1 VDFAGVVRT
10 RSSIRDYDPARPVP
24 RPVLERI
31 LEAGRLAPSAA
42 NRQPWRFIVASS
54 PGALA
59 GVRRCYA
66 KPWFNDAPHV
76 LAVTGSANAAWT
88 RQADGWNS
96 LETDL
101 AIAMDHL
108 VLAAAAEGVGTCWIA
123 NFQPDAL
130 RSALGLDADRRVF
143 AITPL
148 GYPRPGAVAERLKE
162 RKSFDQVV
170 EFR

>member
-1 VDFAGVVRT
+1 MDFADVVRT
-10 RSSIRDYDPARPVP
+10 RSSVRDYDPARPVP

-42 NRQPWRFIVASS
+42 NRQPWRFVVASS
-54 PGALA
+54 SEALA
-59 GVRRCYA
+59 RVRRCYA
-66 KPWFNDAPHV
+66 KPWFNDAPLV
-76 LAVTGSANAAWT
+76 LAVTGSVKAAWT

-108 VLAAAAEGVGTCWIA
+108 VLAAASEGVGTCWIA
-123 NFQPDAL
+123 NFQPDVL
-130 RSALGLDADRRVF
+130 RTALGLDADHRVF

-148 GYPRPGAVAERLKE
+148 GYPRQGVNVERLKE
-162 RKSFDQVV
+162 RRTFDQVV

>member
-1 VDFAGVVRT
+1 MEFRELVRART
-10 RSSIRDYDPARPVP
+10 SVRDYDPQRSVP

-42 NRQPWRFIVASS
+42 NRQPWRFLVISS
-54 PGALA
+54 PEALA
-59 GVRRCYA
+59 KVHRCYA
-66 KPWFNDAPHV
+66 RPWFNDAPLV
-76 LAVTGSANAAWT
+76 LAVTGSVKDAWT

-108 VLAAAAEGVGTCWIA
+108 VLAAANEGVGTCWIA
-123 NFQPDAL
+123 NLQPDVL
-130 RSALGLDADRRVF
+130 RTALGLDADHRVF

-148 GYPRPGAVAERLKE
+148 GYPRQGVDAERLKE
-162 RKSFDQVV
+162 RKTFDQVV

>member
-1 VDFAGVVRT
+1 VEFRDLVSA
-10 RSSIRDYDPARPVP
+10 RSSVRDYDPSRPVP
-24 RPVLERI
+24 RQVLERI

-42 NRQPWRFIVASS
+42 NRQPWKLLVISS
-54 PGALA
+54 PEALA

-66 KPWFNDAPHV
+66 RQWFQDAPQV
-76 LAVTGSANAAWT
+76 LVVVGSLPAAWT

-108 VLAAAAEGVGTCWIA
+108 VLAATNEGVGTCWIA
-123 NFQPDAL
+123 AFQPDVL
-130 RSALGLDADRRVF
+130 RTALGLGPDERVF
-143 AITPL
+143 AVTPL
-148 GYPRPGAVAERLKE
+148 GYPRQGAGAGRPKE
-162 RKSFDQVV
+162 RKTFDEVV

>member
-1 VDFAGVVRT
+1 MEFRELVRA
-10 RSSIRDYDPARPVP
+10 RASVRDYDPQRSVP

-31 LEAGRLAPSAA
+31 LEAGRFAPSAA
-42 NRQPWRFIVASS
+42 NRQPWRFLVISS
-54 PGALA
+54 HEALA
-59 GVRRCYA
+59 KVRRCYA
-66 KPWFNDAPHV
+66 KPWFQDAPHV
-76 LAVTGSANAAWT
+76 LAVTGSVKDAWT
-88 RQADGWNS
+88 RQVDGWNS

-123 NFQPDAL
+123 NLQPDVL
-130 RSALGLDADRRVF
+130 REALGLDADQRVF

-148 GYPRPGAVAERLKE
+148 GYPRPGADAERLKE
-162 RKSFDQVV
+162 RKAFDQVV

>member
-1 VDFAGVVRT
+1 MDFADVVRT
-10 RSSIRDYDPARPVP
+10 RSSVRDYDPARPVP
-24 RPVLERI
+24 RPALERI
-31 LEAGRLAPSAA
+31 LEVGRLAPSAA
-42 NRQPWRFIVASS
+42 NRQPWRFIVVSS
-54 PGALA
+54 PEALA
-59 GVRRCYA
+59 KVRRCYA
-66 KPWFNDAPHV
+66 KAWFHDAPQV
-76 LAVTGSANAAWT
+76 LAVTGNAEAAWT

-108 VLAAAAEGVGTCWIA
+108 VLAAANEGVGTCWIA

-130 RSALGLDADRRVF
+130 RSALGLDADHRVF

-148 GYPRPGAVAERLKE
+148 GYPRPGADAERLKE
-162 RKSFDQVV
+162 RKAFDQVV

>member
-1 VDFAGVVRT
+1 MEFRELVGA
-10 RSSIRDYDPARPVP
+10 RSSVRDYDPSRPVP
-24 RPVLERI
+24 AAVLERI

-54 PGALA
+54 PEALTK
-59 GVRRCYA
+59 VRRCYG
-66 KPWFNDAPHV
+66 KPWFQDAPRV
-76 LAVTGSANAAWT
+76 LAVTGSVKAAWT
-88 RQADGWNS
+88 RQMDGWNS

-108 VLAAAAEGVGTCWIA
+108 VLAAAAEGVATCWIA
-123 NFQPDAL
+123 NFQPDVL
-130 RSALGLDADRRVF
+130 RAALGLDADQRVF

-148 GYPRPGAVAERLKE
+148 GYPRQGVNATRPKE
-162 RKSFDQVV
+162 RATFDQVV